1 MYNSAKMCCPNCGMD
16 DWIIFFNDLECH
28 NCHYNL
34 NFDQVAADPGEYSN
48 YQFEFEPPQQM
59 REMCGGIA

>member
-1 MYNSAKMCCPNCGMD
+1 MYNSSKMCCPNCGMD

-34 NFDQVAADPGEYSN
+34 NFDQVAADPQEYSA
-48 YQFEFEPPQQM
+48 YQFEAVQ
-59 REMCGGIA
+59 A